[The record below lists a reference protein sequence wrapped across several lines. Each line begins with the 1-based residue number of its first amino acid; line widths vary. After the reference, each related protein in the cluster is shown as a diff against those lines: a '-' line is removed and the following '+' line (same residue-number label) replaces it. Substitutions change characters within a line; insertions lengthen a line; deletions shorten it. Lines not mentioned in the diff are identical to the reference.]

1 MDNNSKLIN
10 TIIRFFVIGFLL
22 AWCFILIRPFIIIIL
37 WAVVLAIA
45 LFPVF
50 EWLKNR
56 LGGRRKLSA
65 IILALVGIG
74 IILGPVSIIATVLFH
89 NAQTIVDGI
98 EAGTLVIPP
107 PSPEIADLPVI
118 GKPLN
123 DIWQLASV
131 NLKGL
136 ISQFHTPIVKF
147 SKTLLL
153 QATNVG
159 LILLKFIISIII
171 AVILTLKAQSLN
183 QEVKLFIL
191 RLAPVR
197 GEEFMQLATITIRSV
212 TRGVIGVAVIQT
224 LLVAFGLILA
234 NIPAAG
240 ILTLLCL
247 FLSIIQ
253 IGPGLIVLPA
263 IIFAWSTMNPLV
275 ALLFTIWMIPAMLID
290 NLLKPILMGQGL
302 PVPIVIILLGVIG
315 GTLAHGILGLFVGPV
330 ILIVG
335 YELVVAWINE
345 DSEKNI
351 NVVG

>member
-10 TIIRFFVIGFLL
+10 TVIRFFVIGLL
-22 AWCFILIRPFIIIIL
+22 LTWCFILIRPFMIIIL
-37 WAVVLAIA
+37 WAVIMAIA

-56 LGGRRKLSA
+56 LGGRAKLSA

-74 IILGPVSIIATVLFH
+74 IILGPVSIIATILFH
-89 NAQTIVDGI
+89 NAETIIDGI
-98 EAGTLVIPP
+98 ETGTFVIPP
-107 PSPEIADLPVI
+107 PSPKIADLPLI

-136 ISQFHTPIVKF
+136 ISQFNTQIIEF

-153 QATNVG
+153 QATNLS
-159 LILLKFIISIII
+159 LILLKFVVSIII
-171 AVILTLKAQSLN
+171 AVILTLKAESLK
-183 QEVKLFIL
+183 QGVKLFVL
-191 RLAPVR
+191 KLAPTR

-224 LLVAFGLILA
+224 LLIAFGLILA
-234 NIPAAG
+234 KIPAAG
-240 ILTLLCL
+240 ILTLVCL

-253 IGPGLIVLPA
+253 IGPGLIVLGS
-263 IIFAWSTMNPLV
+263 IVFAWSTMNPLG
-275 ALLFTIWMIPAMLID
+275 ALLFTIWMIPATLID
-290 NLLKPILMGQGL
+290 NVLKPILMGQGL
-302 PVPIVIILLGVIG
+302 SVPIIVILLGVIG
-315 GTLAHGILGLFVGPV
+315 GTLAHGILGLFIGPV
-330 ILIVG
+330 ILILG

-345 DSEKNI
+345 DI
-351 NVVG
+351 NN

>member
-1 MDNNSKLIN
+1 MENNSKLIN
-10 TIIRFFVIGFLL
+10 TIIQFFVIGFLL

-37 WAVVLAIA
+37 WAVIMAIA
-45 LFPVF
+45 MFPVF
-50 EWLKNR
+50 LWLKNH
-56 LGGRRKLSA
+56 LGGRAKLSA
-65 IILALVGIG
+65 ILLALVGIG

-107 PSPEIADLPVI
+107 PSPEIADLPLI

-136 ISQFHTPIVKF
+136 ISQFNTQIVEF

-159 LILLKFIISIII
+159 LILLKFILSIII
-171 AVILTLKAQSLN
+171 AVILILKAESLKGG
-183 QEVKLFIL
+183 VTLFIS
-191 RLAPVR
+191 RLAPSR
-197 GEEFMQLATITIRSV
+197 GEEFIQLATTTIRSV

-234 NIPAAG
+234 KIPAAG
-240 ILTLLCL
+240 ILTIVSL

-253 IGPGLIVLPA
+253 IGPGLIVLPT

-275 ALLFTIWMIPAMLID
+275 ALLFTIWMISATLID
-290 NLLKPILMGQGL
+290 NVLKPILMGKGL
-302 PVPIVIILLGVIG
+302 PVPIVVILLGVIG

-330 ILIVG
+330 ILILG
-335 YELVVAWINE
+335 YELVGAWINE
-345 DSEKNI
+345 DSQKLSEP
-351 NVVG
+351 

>member
-1 MDNNSKLIN
+1 MENNSKLIN
-10 TIIRFFVIGFLL
+10 TIIQFFVIGFLL

-37 WAVVLAIA
+37 WAVIMAIA
-45 LFPVF
+45 MFPVYL
-50 EWLKNR
+50 WLKNH
-56 LGGRRKLSA
+56 LGGRAKLSA
-65 IILALVGIG
+65 ILLALVGIG

-107 PSPEIADLPVI
+107 PSPEIADLPLI

-136 ISQFHTPIVKF
+136 ISQFNTQIVEF

-159 LILLKFIISIII
+159 LILLKFILSIII
-171 AVILTLKAQSLN
+171 AVILILKAESLKGG
-183 QEVKLFIL
+183 VTLFIS
-191 RLAPVR
+191 RLAPSR
-197 GEEFMQLATITIRSV
+197 GEEFIQLATTTIRSV

-224 LLVAFGLILA
+224 LLIAFGLILA
-234 NIPAAG
+234 KIPAAG
-240 ILTLLCL
+240 ILTIVSL

-253 IGPGLIVLPA
+253 IGPGLIVLPT

-275 ALLFTIWMIPAMLID
+275 ALLFTIWMISATLID
-290 NLLKPILMGQGL
+290 NVLKPILMGKGL
-302 PVPIVIILLGVIG
+302 PVPIVVILLGVIG

-330 ILIVG
+330 ILILG
-335 YELVVAWINE
+335 YELVGAWINE
-345 DSEKNI
+345 DSQKLSEP
-351 NVVG
+351 

>member
-1 MDNNSKLIN
+1 MENNSKLIN
-10 TIIRFFVIGFLL
+10 TIIRFFTIGFLL
-22 AWCFILIRPFIIIIL
+22 AWCFILIRPFIIIFL

-56 LGGRRKLSA
+56 LGGRDKLSA
-65 IILALVGIG
+65 ILLALVGIG
-74 IILGPVSIIATVLFH
+74 IILGPISIIATILFH

-107 PSPEIADLPVI
+107 PSPKIADLPLV

-123 DIWQLASV
+123 DIWQLASL

-136 ISQFHTPIVKF
+136 ISQFNTQIVAF

-153 QATNVG
+153 QATNLG
-159 LILLKFIISIII
+159 LILLKFMVSIII
-171 AVILTLKAQSLN
+171 AVILILKTQSLN
-183 QEVKLFIL
+183 QGITLFVS
-191 RLAPVR
+191 RLAPSR
-197 GEEFMQLATITIRSV
+197 GEEFIQLATTTIRSV

-234 NIPAAG
+234 KIPAAG
-240 ILTLLCL
+240 ILTLVSL

-263 IIFAWSTMNPLV
+263 IVFVWTTMNPLG
-275 ALLFTIWMIPAMLID
+275 ALLFTIWMILATLID
-290 NLLKPILMGQGL
+290 NVLKPMLMGKGL
-302 PVPIVIILLGVIG
+302 PVPIVVILLGVIG
-315 GTLAHGILGLFVGPV
+315 GTIAHGILGLFVGPV
-330 ILIVG
+330 ILILG
-335 YELVVAWINE
+335 YELIGAWLKE
-345 DSEKNI
+345 DSNTT
-351 NVVG
+351 